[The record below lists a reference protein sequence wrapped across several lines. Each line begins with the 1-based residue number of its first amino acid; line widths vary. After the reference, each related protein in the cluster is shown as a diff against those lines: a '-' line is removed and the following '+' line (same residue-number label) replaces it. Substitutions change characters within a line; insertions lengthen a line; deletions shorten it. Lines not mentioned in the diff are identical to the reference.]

1 MVSINRGGTMRYIRL
16 LGIFYKNS
24 LYTEMEYRANFIVNT
39 IMSLIW
45 FSFAILGLKV
55 FFFHRDQ
62 IGQWGYYE
70 AMVVVGIYSFF
81 NGFIEAVLQP
91 NMSRIIEQIRLGT
104 FDFVLIK
111 PVNSQFMASLRN
123 LSIWKLA
130 DILVGAGICVYALAK
145 LKAAPTLLDI
155 ALALFFIFNGTVI
168 VYSIW
173 VLMVTTAFWFVR
185 IDNITELFSSIY
197 ETGRFPVSVYPGW
210 MRGVLTFVIPIAFIT
225 TFPAAAVL
233 GQAKTHLLL
242 VSIIIAALLLTG
254 SVLFWRLA
262 LRYYSSASS

>member
-1 MVSINRGGTMRYIRL
+1 MRYIRL

-39 IMSLIW
+39 FMSLVW
-45 FSFAILGLKV
+45 VAFAILGLKI
-55 FFFHRDQ
+55 FFYHRDQ

-70 AMVVVGIYSFF
+70 AMVVVGVYALF

-104 FDFVLIK
+104 FDFVLLK

-123 LSIWKLA
+123 LAIWKLA
-130 DILVGAGICVYALAK
+130 DVLIGAGICCYALAK
-145 LKAAPTLLDI
+145 IKASPALPDI
-155 ALALFFIFNGTVI
+155 ALALLFICNGAVI

-173 VLMVTTAFWFVR
+173 VLMVTSAFWFVR
-185 IDNITELFSSIY
+185 IDNITELFSAIY